1 MNLPNVL
8 SLTRLLLSPLML
20 FLEFYEAITLFIF
33 LSITDAID
41 GYIAR
46 KFKQETNL
54 GIVLDP
60 IADKILLLTAL
71 YVFTYKFHIV
81 PSSLLFFLLLRD
93 GLILLGGIHMFLTKR
108 IIPRSRP
115 LGKLTTAYICIAIP
129 FVVLFNVETMLY
141 IGYSLILLSFLDYLM
156 VYVRVLNSKAEFTP
170 NP

>member
-1 MNLPNVL
+1 
-8 SLTRLLLSPLML
+8 ML

-108 IIPRSRP
+108 IIPKSRP
-115 LGKLTTAYICIAIP
+115 LGKLTTAYICVAIP
-129 FVVLFNVETMLY
+129 LVVLFKVETMLY
-141 IGYSLILLSFLDYLM
+141 IGYSFILLSFLDYLM
-156 VYVRVLNSKAEFTP
+156 VYVRVINSKAEFTP